1 MTTEVIKWRLNELL
15 ASQRKTSRDLATAL
29 GVHENSVYRL
39 RKQDRMPRLEHDT
52 LEGICKFLDCTPGD
66 LLVMV
71 PDEEV
76 EGDRHDPTS

>member
-52 LEGICKFLDCTPGD
+52 LEGICKFLECTPGD

-71 PDEEV
+71 ADEEA
-76 EGDRHDPTS
+76 EGDRHAH